1 MRILLTGAT
10 GFIGSRLLEALLAR
24 GHRVVM
30 VSRRETMSG
39 RPGVQH
45 ISRDFAHALNPSDWV
60 GAVQDI
66 DVVIN
71 AVGILRE
78 QRGQRFDALHHRAP
92 AALFQAAAAAGVRR
106 IVQISALGADEAA
119 TTAYH
124 LSKKAADDV
133 LTSLP
138 VEGIIVQ
145 PSLVFG
151 PGGASATMFS
161 TQASQPVIPLPGK
174 GGQMVQ
180 PIHID
185 DLVELVVSL
194 ATEPIAE
201 SGRESRRLAAVG
213 PEAISLRKF
222 YGRLRRALGVS
233 APARYFNVPMWAMR
247 LLAWLGQWVP
257 GSPLDPDTLSMLER
271 GNAAPATDT
280 EAILGHAPRGVDAFV
295 HPGYRA
301 DVSLAAR
308 LRWLAPILRVSVALV
323 WLAAGIVSLGPY
335 PVSDSM
341 AMLEAVG
348 VPSVFSSAVLYFA
361 AAMDIALG
369 LLVLS
374 PWRGRWLWA
383 FQALVVLGYT
393 AILTLRLPD
402 FWLHPFGP
410 LVKNLP
416 FLAVLW
422 LLYEVDRKP

>member
-323 WLAAGIVSLGPY
+323 WLAAGIVSLGLY

-348 VPSVFSSAVLYFA
+348 VPSVFSSAVLYCA